1 MITHDLSMRRMQIK
15 GDLPRILN
23 VLIYVDSVVPACK
36 FVVVVVKKE

>member
-1 MITHDLSMRRMQIK
+1 MIPHDLSVRRMQIK

-36 FVVVVVKKE
+36 FVVIVKKE